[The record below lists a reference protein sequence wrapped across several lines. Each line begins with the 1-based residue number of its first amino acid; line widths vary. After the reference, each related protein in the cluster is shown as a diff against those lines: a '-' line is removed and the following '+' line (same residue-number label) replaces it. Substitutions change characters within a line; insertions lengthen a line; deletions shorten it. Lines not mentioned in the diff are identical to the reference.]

1 MTTEVLSH
9 IAFNEHGRAVIRG
22 SRIRVDLIAQE
33 LAGGWDVAEIQRQ
46 HPHLTL
52 GQIHG
57 ALAHYY
63 DNKEAFDR
71 EIAATLAEDLRLW
84 EEQKDSSLNVRLRA
98 LRDAPS

>member
-22 SRIRVDLIAQE
+22 SRIRVDFIAQE
-33 LAGGWDVAEIQRQ
+33 FLGGWDVEEIQRQ

-71 EIAATLAEDLRLW
+71 DIEEDRLETEREW
-84 EEQKDSSLNVRLRA
+84 EEQKDSPLNVRLRA
-98 LRDAPS
+98 LRAKS